1 MRKIFYI
8 LFSILLFCTNSMAFE
23 WGGGLMVFCA
33 EHALTAEDAC
43 IGPVAADGVGC
54 GARYMNARDYG
65 DEFAVQLLVAMGHND
80 RGAKFCPVQVEG
92 KNKNKGNAWTEYTAV
107 GENNCLWLCLPGY
120 TGPECAT
127 PVTTTD
133 GVTCDATNLD
143 ASLFAD
149 LPRVANGPNI
159 EDQVTMFNRA
169 LGNSCGVHK
178 SQEHDEILAIRRWL
192 PSKHGALAH
201 RMIVRAQREGW
212 KDMISWAAVYP
223 ALQSSDVLVCMDGF
237 QPNATKDDCV
247 PIDPVLCCASASD
260 PEECMLSAT
269 CPGWDKESFDSGQL
283 KLYYMNSSN
292 CYQFRCSKKGYAFRS
307 AKDRTCE
314 LCGTTS
320 RFGASPKDGTCIE
333 CEIGKIFD
341 ENAAATGYCANT
353 KSFTKTDL
361 QYGPGQTRNTNF
373 EVDNQCW
380 TKRGP
385 EYFEC
390 MGVSTG
396 TETTSDNTESSG
408 E

>member
-1 MRKIFYI
+1 
-8 LFSILLFCTNSMAFE
+8 
-23 WGGGLMVFCA
+23 
-33 EHALTAEDAC
+33 
-43 IGPVAADGVGC
+43 
-54 GARYMNARDYG
+54 
-65 DEFAVQLLVAMGHND
+65 
-80 RGAKFCPVQVEG
+80 
-92 KNKNKGNAWTEYTAV
+92 
-107 GENNCLWLCLPGY
+107 
-120 TGPECAT
+120 
-127 PVTTTD
+127 
-133 GVTCDATNLD
+133 
-143 ASLFAD
+143 
-149 LPRVANGPNI
+149 
-159 EDQVTMFNRA
+159 
-169 LGNSCGVHK
+169 
-178 SQEHDEILAIRRWL
+178 
-192 PSKHGALAH
+192 
-201 RMIVRAQREGW
+201 MIVRAQREGW

-247 PIDPVLCCASASD
+247 EINFNVCALA
-260 PEECMLSAT
+260 MT
-269 CPGWDKESFDSGQL
+269 CDGWDTGFDETL
-283 KLYYMNSSN
+283 HVMKKRETEN
-292 CYQFRCSKKGYAFRS
+292 CYEFRCVEKGYAFRS

-320 RFGASPKDGTCIE
+320 RFGASPKDGTCVE

-353 KSFTKTDL
+353 ISFTKTDL

>member
-1 MRKIFYI
+1 MKKLFYI
-8 LFSILLFCTNSMAFE
+8 LSLSLFCSNAVAFD
-23 WGGGLMVFCA
+23 WGGGLMRFCG
-33 EHALTAEDAC
+33 EHELNANNAC
-43 IGPVAADGVGC
+43 IGPVGADTVGC
-54 GARYMNARDYG
+54 GARYMNARDWG

-80 RGAKFCPVQVEG
+80 RGARFCPVQVEG
-92 KNKNKGNAWTEYTAV
+92 KNKNKGNAWTEYSLAAD
-107 GENNCLWLCLPGY
+107 NCIWLCLPGY
-120 TGPECAT
+120 TGPECAKST
-127 PVTTTD
+127 SDTIT
-133 GVTCDATNLD
+133 TCDPTVLD
-143 ASLFAD
+143 KTTYQGLG
-149 LPRVANGPNI
+149 RVASGPNI

-178 SQEHDEILAIRRWL
+178 SQEHDEILAISRWL
-192 PSKHGALAH
+192 PSGHGAYVR

-223 ALQSSDVLVCMDGF
+223 ADASSEVLVCKDGY
-237 QPNATKDDCV
+237 QPNAANDDCV
-247 PIDPVLCCASASD
+247 EINFNVCALAMACD
-260 PEECMLSAT
+260 
-269 CPGWDKESFDSGQL
+269 GWDTGFDETL
-283 KLYYMNSSN
+283 HVMKKRETEN
-292 CYQFRCSKKGYAFRS
+292 CYEFRCVEKGYAFRS
-307 AKDRTCE
+307 ATDKTCVP
-314 LCGTTS
+314 CVS
-320 RFGASPKDGTCIE
+320 SKRFGINPVNGTCVE

-353 KSFTKTDL
+353 ISFTKTDL